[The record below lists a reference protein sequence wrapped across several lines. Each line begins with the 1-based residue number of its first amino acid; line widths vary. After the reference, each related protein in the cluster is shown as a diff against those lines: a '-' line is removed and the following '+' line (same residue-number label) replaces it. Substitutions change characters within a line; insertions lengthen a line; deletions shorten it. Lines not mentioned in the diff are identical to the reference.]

1 VPRLVWRGAWA
12 VLLGVI
18 GVGLVTAVLLSGG
31 AADPPRAGRLI
42 WQAGPLPDAVTSV
55 YHSTTI
61 GSPVDLPARPYTLE
75 VTGQLAAGSDP
86 AASWGIAC
94 DTAESAGPPFSIVLD
109 GQGFFSFPPFQP
121 DSVPFIHI
129 RPAGESNKLALNV
142 EASGQAT
149 LRINDEIAWRGV
161 IPDARRAQIVLVGG
175 RATSSRLAVQRVA
188 LYAPTP

>member
-1 VPRLVWRGAWA
+1 M
-12 VLLGVI
+12 LLGVI

-42 WQAGPLPDAVTSV
+42 WQAGPLPDAAASV
-55 YHSTTI
+55 YYSTVV
-61 GSPVDLPARPYTLE
+61 GGPVDLPARPYTLE
-75 VTGQLAAGSDP
+75 VAGQLAAGSDP

-94 DTAESAGPPFSIVLD
+94 DTGESAGPPFSITLD

-149 LRINDEIAWRGV
+149 LRINDEIAWRGAV
-161 IPDARRAQIVLVGG
+161 PDARRAQIVLVGG
-175 RATSSRLAVQRVA
+175 RATSSRLVVQRVA